1 MKGISDIFNP
11 NQQGKKEKD
20 ASKHLD
26 EITVNPMK
34 TQEELLMKILKDN
47 KDTEYGKK
55 YGFEKIHSIE
65 EFRSSLPLTKY
76 DDYSEYIKR
85 MTEKGE
91 KNLITSYNIAI
102 YNKSSGTVGTPKRI
116 PMTNFGVEKFVL
128 YSAEYENIVL
138 SKKFGNS
145 LNTGRTINL
154 VQCNENLPVMKDG
167 NIYGALSE
175 SILLKIKPFW
185 TRLFTSPVEAS
196 FAGPGVNAKY
206 LHARYALSDDKVTKL
221 TCSFASFAMDFF
233 RYIEKNWKLLV
244 EDIEK
249 GTIDNSIKLP
259 DEDRKNLIKNLKPN
273 PNRAKELRK
282 IFEQGFDTPFAPK
295 VWPNLKLISC
305 AATGTFKEYAARLQK
320 RYLGKISFYRR
331 GVGASE
337 GFLSVATELDSCNSS
352 LIPDSVFYEF
362 LPEDKEAVSGNL
374 VTLDKL
380 EVGKRYKLF
389 ITNLSGFY
397 RYYMGDVFEVKGFY
411 NKTPTVEFLYRA
423 DKTVSLMGEKTSEVA
438 LLTAAQSTSSECGFH
453 LVGST
458 VYPDIDNSRYIFLIE
473 ADSLPKNFDLKK
485 ARDILEKELAKDN
498 PSMGDKVKKG
508 LLSPTVLKL
517 LKEGTFKLYKEN
529 LQMKGYPAS
538 QIKPVTVIS
547 NEVQRKFFFDSIEKE

>member
-20 ASKHLD
+20 VSKHLD

-34 TQEELLMKILKDN
+34 TQEELLMRILKDN

-85 MTEKGE
+85 MSEKGE

-128 YSAEYENIVL
+128 YSAEYESTL
-138 SKKFGNS
+138 LAKKFGNS
-145 LNTGRTINL
+145 LNTGRTISL

-175 SILLKIKPFW
+175 TILLKIKPFW

-196 FAGPGVNAKY
+196 FAGPGVNTKY
-206 LHARYALSDDKVTKL
+206 LHARYALSDNKVTKL
-221 TCSFASFAMDFF
+221 TCSFASIIMDFF

-249 GTIDNSIKLP
+249 GAIDNSIQLP
-259 DEDRKNLIKNLKPN
+259 DDDRKNLIKNLKPDV
-273 PNRAKELRK
+273 NRAKELRK

-320 RYLGKISFYRR
+320 RYTGNISLYRR

-337 GFLSVATELDSCNSS
+337 GFFSVATELDSCNSS

-423 DKTVSLMGEKTSEVA
+423 DKTVSLMGEKTSEVS

-458 VYPDIDNSRYIFLIE
+458 VYPDIDNSRYVFLIE
-473 ADSLPKNFDLKK
+473 SDSLPKNFDLKK
-485 ARDILEKELAKDN
+485 ARDVLEKELAKAN

-508 LLSPTVLKL
+508 LLSATVLKL